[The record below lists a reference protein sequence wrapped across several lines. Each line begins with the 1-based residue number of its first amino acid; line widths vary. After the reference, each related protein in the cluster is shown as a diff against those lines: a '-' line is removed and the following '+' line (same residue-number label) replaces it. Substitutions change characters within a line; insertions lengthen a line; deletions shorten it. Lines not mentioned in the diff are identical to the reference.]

1 MGAILPFVPYL
12 VVLVAVAALW
22 VALLRRPGA
31 SSRDHHSGDEPRP

>member
-22 VALLRRPGA
+22 AALLRR
-31 SSRDHHSGDEPRP
+31 SRTRDGSHSQAERQS